1 MPTTLAFRF
10 PLGRYHANP
19 WDRAVNEGASE
30 WPPSPWRIL
39 RALVAT
45 WHIRWPDLAAAEVDA
60 LLDAL
65 ADPPSYKTPPA
76 GTGHTRHYLP
86 DLDHRRAETGHT
98 DLTLDPFLTVGKNKD
113 GELRVRWDA
122 ELTVSQRQ
130 TLAKLAELVP
140 YLGRS
145 ESVCHARL
153 VGPDED
159 SEAGAEPDEAWWRP
173 AVSADG
179 AESSTRLLAPTRP
192 FDRAALEATTG
203 DVRKQKRT
211 LPPGT
216 SWVTYVIGGSSAS
229 ERPRERGERH
239 GRRAERPVP
248 PPTALRFAVIGRA
261 PMQLINGVL
270 VSDEA
275 HRRAAKELEK
285 AGIPDSRRR
294 QIMGTGGAPTGHTH
308 AHWIPIGGLGES
320 AGSVQFLLVYARLG
334 LEPKEIGAILGL
346 GRLSGRRGGEDGYQ
360 VRGFPEQHLLFQ
372 AAGQVE
378 DVAPELCARPH
389 ALRWRSVTPYLP
401 VRHRHPKRQTVEEFL
416 TADVT
421 AELNCRGLPAP
432 ISVTIADPT
441 AGLAIRFRRY
451 RMGKE
456 RSPDASPGVGLR
468 LEFAEPVGGPLL
480 LGQLSHFGFGVFE
493 PES

>member
-45 WHIRWPDLAAAEVDA
+45 WHTRWPDLPAAEIDA

-65 ADPPSYKTPPA
+65 GDPPSYHTPPT

-98 DLTLDPFLTVGKNKD
+98 DLTLDPFLTIGKSKD

-122 ELTVSQRQ
+122 ELTVGQRQ

-145 ESVCHARL
+145 ESACHARL
-153 VGPDED
+153 VGPDEH
-159 SEAGAEPDEAWWRP
+159 SEEGDDVEPDGAWWRP
-173 AVSADG
+173 AVTADG
-179 AESSTRLLAPTRP
+179 SESSVRLLAPIRP
-192 FDRAALEATTG
+192 FDRAVLEATTG
-203 DVRKQKRT
+203 DVRRQKRT

-216 SWVTYVIGGSSAS
+216 HWVTYVSGESNARKS
-229 ERPRERGERH
+229 EHERGQKDER
-239 GRRAERPVP
+239 RPER
-248 PPTALRFAVIGRA
+248 PTALRFAVIGRA
-261 PMQLINGVL
+261 PIQLINGVL
-270 VSDEA
+270 ISDEA
-275 HRRAAKELEK
+275 HRLAAKQLEK
-285 AGIPDSRRR
+285 AGIPDARRK
-294 QIMGTGGAPTGHTH
+294 QIMGTRGAPTGHTH
-308 AHWIPIGGLGES
+308 AHWIPIGDRGES
-320 AGSVQFLLVYARLG
+320 AGSVQYLLVYAPLG

-346 GRLSGRRGGEDGYQ
+346 RGLSGRRGGEDGYE

-378 DVAPELCARPH
+378 DVAPELCARPR
-389 ALRWRSVTPYLP
+389 ALCWRSVTPYLP
-401 VRHRHPKRQTVEEFL
+401 VRHRHPKRETVEEFL
-416 TADVT
+416 AADVA
-421 AELNCRGLPAP
+421 AELGNRGLPAP
-432 ISVTIADPT
+432 ISLTIADPT

-451 RMGKE
+451 RMARE
-456 RSPDASPGVGLR
+456 RLRDARPGVGLR
-468 LEFAEPVGGPLL
+468 LQFAEPVGGPLL

-493 PES
+493 PEP